1 MIIKTKNSQEK
12 LKKSINLKTKEY
24 SESKRPSIDNLK
36 LAKKDLAKFFDQS
49 ENISDYAWSVL
60 SEFLL
65 YTLNHAREI
74 SNDLVSIDSAMRN
87 GFGLQFGPFEL
98 MDKLGKTWIKN
109 KLLTSNKIIP
119 SILEKLEGETFYKKG
134 NNKLQFYD
142 FNKNEFIDLKRP
154 EGIIILSDIKKI
166 NDINT
171 FKCVVAERTMLKTI
185 EGDCDTAVGG
195 LATIKENIMTLKCEL
210 FSVDGKKR
218 YFVTVAGNVEEGKE
232 IGIKAG
238 KQLIAQAGNTYK
250 K

>member
-1 MIIKTKNSQEK
+1 MQTRKDDTET
-12 LKKSINLKTKEY
+12 IN
-24 SESKRPSIDNLK
+24 I
-36 LAKKDLAKFFDQS
+36 
-49 ENISDYAWSVL
+49 
-60 SEFLL
+60 
-65 YTLNHAREI
+65 
-74 SNDLVSIDSAMRN
+74 
-87 GFGLQFGPFEL
+87 
-98 MDKLGKTWIKN
+98 
-109 KLLTSNKIIP
+109 
-119 SILEKLEGETFYKKG
+119 
-134 NNKLQFYD
+134 
-142 FNKNEFIDLKRP
+142 
-154 EGIIILSDIKKI
+154 IKKI